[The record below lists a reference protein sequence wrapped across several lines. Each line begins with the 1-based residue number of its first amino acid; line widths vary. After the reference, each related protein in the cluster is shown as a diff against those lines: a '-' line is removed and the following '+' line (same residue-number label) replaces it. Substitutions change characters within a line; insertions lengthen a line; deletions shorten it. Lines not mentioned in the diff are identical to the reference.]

1 MASNAHIVI
10 PSLCLP
16 RIYHKFDEN
25 YVEQVFIQ
33 MFGQD
38 ANGNSCI
45 DRIDLVGREDRRTG
59 EPFWLAFVHFTD
71 SGVKVT
77 TETEDFV
84 TRINQGREVNIQ
96 YCYPKTWFWKARK
109 NNAVTKKNTQEDAP
123 RPRIMPIQDQEEIEQ
138 KKTIIKK
145 EIGEMNAQ
153 AQQPENKKIDWAAD
167 GEDDE

>member
-1 MASNAHIVI
+1 
-10 PSLCLP
+10 
-16 RIYHKFDEN
+16 
-25 YVEQVFIQ
+25 

-59 EPFWLAFVHFTD
+59 EPFWAAFVHFTD

-84 TRINQGREVNIQ
+84 TRINQGREVNISLL
-96 YCYPKTWFWKARK
+96 PKDMVLEGTQ

-153 AQQPENKKIDWAAD
+153 AQQPENKKID
-167 GEDDE
+167 